1 MKRVLSLLL
10 LTIIS
15 MPLWAAWLNKVPVTI
30 NQADGTKISA
40 FATGDEF
47 YNWISDEQGYTLLLN
62 EEGYLAYAILQ
73 GDELIASSFR
83 VGQVEPS
90 SVGLH
95 PGINISSSKMEK
107 IRLSFLEQTQE
118 MEQKAGMTKS
128 VADAEGNLNNLVV
141 YIRFADQNDF
151 TIDTSVYL
159 NMFNETEED
168 YNSMFNYFQ
177 MVSYGSLFLTS
188 TAYPIPEDNIV
199 ISYVDEHN
207 RNYYE
212 PYHAVNNPEGYSGNQ
227 RNDREFLLLKNAI
240 EYIADEVP
248 EDLDLDY
255 NNDNRVDNVCFI
267 VKGGPGAWA
276 DLLWPHRWSLYGE
289 DAYINGKQ
297 VWDFNFQLE
306 SSLNSSGVGVLCHE
320 MYHSLG
326 APDLYHYSQDNFTPV
341 GPWDVMEQNAN
352 PPQSMGAY
360 MKHIYGGWID
370 EIPEITESGYYTL
383 NSLQDAENH
392 VFKIASPNHNW
403 QYFVLEYRKKEGT
416 FESQIPGSGLLVYR
430 IDGSMEGQGNASG
443 PPDEVYLYRKGGTP
457 SVNGSPGHAHLSLE
471 TDRTALTNETDPRLF
486 LSNNNFGGIE
496 ITEVSSAGES
506 ISFFV
511 NMPGEP
517 LANFEADATIICPN
531 QVVTFSDKSAG
542 LPEDYQ
548 WNFSPDDVTFV
559 DGTDANSTSPKVI
572 FNTDQN
578 YSVSLSIDN
587 EYGTSDVTKSDYIQF
602 TSAELPFMAQFEEG
616 NLNSKSFYVL
626 NPDGQ
631 IGWKTMPVAGNGS
644 ALAAG
649 MRIRKNYTVGD
660 RDGLVTPPLDFT
672 SFSNMDLQFEYAY
685 AKYMQNFSDSLI
697 VYVSVDCGDS
707 WERIF
712 AGGDDGTGSF
722 STAPRLEE
730 EFIPAL
736 SDDWCSHGYGAEC
749 LTLNLNAYLGFDRVR
764 VMFETYSQLG
774 NNLYLDNIV
783 IAPNVGL
790 DEDLI
795 EDGLVISPNPAN
807 HQIKLENI
815 SNAQS
820 LQVFDIYGRLVWEL
834 KHSIKDNSVDL
845 HISKWNSGVY
855 IIKLDGKTACKF
867 VKE

>member
-10 LTIIS
+10 LIIIA
-15 MPLWAAWLNKVPVTI
+15 MPIWAAWLNKVPVTI
-30 NQADGTKISA
+30 KQADGTELNV

-47 YNWISDEQGYTLLLN
+47 YNWIHDEKGHTLLLD
-62 EEGYLAYAILQ
+62 EEGYLAYALLQ
-73 GDELIASSFR
+73 GEELVASKFR

-90 SVGLH
+90 SVGIY
-95 PGINISSSKMEK
+95 PGINIPSTRMEK
-107 IRLSFLEQTQE
+107 IRLSALQHTQE

-128 VADAEGNLNNLVV
+128 VSDAEGNLNNLVV
-141 YIRFADQNDF
+141 YIKFADQSDF
-151 TIDTSVYL
+151 AIDTSLYL
-159 NMFNETEED
+159 NMFNKSEEG
-168 YNSMFNYFQ
+168 YNSMFNYYQ

-188 TAYPIPEDNIV
+188 TAYPVPEDNLV

-207 RNYYE
+207 RDYYR
-212 PYHAVNNPEGYSGNQ
+212 PYHAVTNPDGYSGSQ
-227 RNDREFLLLKNAI
+227 RSDREFLLLKNAV

-255 NNDNRVDNVCFI
+255 NNDGNVDNVCFI

-289 DAYINGKQ
+289 DAFINGKR

-306 SSLNSSGVGVLCHE
+306 TSLNSSGVGVLCHE

-326 APDLYHYSQDNFTPV
+326 APDLYHYSQDNFSPV

-370 EIPEITESGYYTL
+370 DIPEITESGYYTL
-383 NSLQDAENH
+383 NSLQNSENH

-416 FESQIPGSGLLVYR
+416 FESQLPGSGLLVYR
-430 IDGSMEGQGNASG
+430 IDGSMEGEGNASG

-457 SVNGSPGHAHLSLE
+457 SANGGTAYAHLSLE
-471 TDRTALTNETDPRLF
+471 TGRTAMTNETNPRLF
-486 LSNNNFGGIE
+486 LRNNDFGGIE
-496 ITEVSSAGES
+496 ITEVSSAGET
-506 ISFFV
+506 ITFFV

-517 LANFEADATIICPN
+517 LAAFEADANIICPN
-531 QVVTFSDKSAG
+531 QVVTFIDKSAG
-542 LPEDYQ
+542 LPEEYQ
-548 WNFSPDDVTFV
+548 WAFTPNDVTFV
-559 DGTDANSTSPKVI
+559 EGTDANSSNPKVI
-572 FNTDQN
+572 FNTEQN

-587 EYGTSDVTKSDYIQF
+587 EYGTSDVVKSDYIQF
-602 TSAELPFMAQFEEG
+602 TSAEMPFMAQFEEG
-616 NLNSKSFYVL
+616 NLSSKSFYVM

-631 IGWKTMPVAGNGS
+631 VGWETMPVAGNGGS
-644 ALAAG
+644 LAAG
-649 MRIRKNYTVGD
+649 MRIKTNYSVGD
-660 RDGLVTPPLDFT
+660 RDGLVTPPLDLT
-672 SFSNMDLQFEYAY
+672 SYSNMDLQFEYAY
-685 AKYMQNFSDSLI
+685 AKSKQNFSDSLI
-697 VYVSVDCGDS
+697 VYVSVDCGMS

-722 STAPRLEE
+722 ATAPRIEE

-736 SDDWCSHGYGAEC
+736 SADWCGRGYGAEC
-749 LTLNLNAYLGFDRVR
+749 LTLSLNAYLGFDRVR

-774 NNLYLDNIV
+774 NNLYLDNIL

-790 DEDLI
+790 EEDIL
-795 EDGLVISPNPAN
+795 EDGLVISPNPASN
-807 HQIKLENI
+807 KIRLENI
-815 SNAQS
+815 SNTQTI
-820 LQVFDIYGRLVWEL
+820 QVFDIYGRFIWEL
-834 KHSIKDNSVDL
+834 NHSINGNSVDL
-845 HISKWNSGVY
+845 DISKWNAGVY
-855 IIKLDGKTACKF
+855 IIKLNGKTARKF